1 MARKPDL
8 PAVFKTLPI
17 FAHCTDEE
25 LRRIDSLADEVHV
38 PAGRAMVRQG
48 ELGREF
54 ALIVEGEAVVERD
67 GVEVARIGPG
77 AHFGE
82 LALLG
87 SSPRNASV
95 IAATDMVVQ
104 VIDRRGFDTLLED
117 SPGLTRNLLRALAH
131 RLSEIDEGTQEG

>member
-1 MARKPDL
+1 MAKKPDL

-17 FAHCTDEE
+17 FSRCTDDE
-25 LRRIDSLADEVHV
+25 LRRIDRLADEVHV

-48 ELGREF
+48 DLGREF

-67 GVEVARIGPG
+67 GVEVARLGPG

-82 LALLG
+82 LALLE
-87 SSPRNASV
+87 SIPRNASV
-95 IAATDMVVQ
+95 IAATDMTVQ

-131 RLSEIDEGTQEG
+131 RLSTIDEGLAES